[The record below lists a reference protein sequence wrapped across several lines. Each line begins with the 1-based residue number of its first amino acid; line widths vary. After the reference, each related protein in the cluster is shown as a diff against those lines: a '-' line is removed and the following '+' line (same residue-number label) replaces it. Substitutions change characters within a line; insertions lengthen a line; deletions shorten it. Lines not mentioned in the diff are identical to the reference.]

1 LAERLRDY
9 LNEAEL
15 TRITI
20 GPSSKRKKRRSLFVL
35 SFLFACLIG
44 VGVPSYLFLIRQS
57 PPSPSPKVIASSALF
72 RIESAPPGAQVFVD
86 GAFKGETPLKL
97 NVPEGKHE
105 VRLTLLEYYDWEAE
119 VQAEEKSEIPLS
131 IRLFPTREKKK

>member
-1 LAERLRDY
+1 M
-9 LNEAEL
+9 
-15 TRITI
+15 
-20 GPSSKRKKRRSLFVL
+20 
-35 SFLFACLIG
+35 
-44 VGVPSYLFLIRQS
+44 PSYLFLIRQP